1 MEQESFALESYA
13 LPWVKILNFNVKI
26 GLLIA
31 ANCSRALEPEIV
43 IHSEDDGTYAVRPI
57 DG

>member
-1 MEQESFALESYA
+1 MVMFGANQA
-13 LPWVKILNFNVKI
+13 WVKILNFNVKI

-43 IHSEDDGTYAVRPI
+43 IHSEDNGTYAVRPI